1 MKVSKSTSNSNSGSI
16 STPTTATLP
25 NKKISKPLVTTNN
38 ISITD
43 KAFVDF
49 CRCLYQAKA
58 VVRELESFSDS
69 VCPALKRYHPELLQN
84 EDIKGGISRYGN
96 GLLLKQVD
104 QYLNTTFRKFT
115 RLCNILMVVL
125 TQMEAK
131 GAGQIKRERIDSF
144 RFEVWEEW
152 KTATSIKQRLIYFTQ
167 QCDIK
172 EKNVYTSIT
181 TTTTTTTT
189 TTLKDKSSSSTTT
202 TSTSTTL
209 PWLFTY
215 YLVAS
220 FTLSIIY
227 NTFPPIPLIFYYYYN
242 YSRSLFCLL
251 LLFSSFVILF
261 SLSPLFILY
270 FMWKILQYWNQI
282 TSQLITPA
290 LIHFHRSGFVF
301 STYYPVFIF
310 FIYK

>member
-1 MKVSKSTSNSNSGSI
+1 MKVSKSTSNANSGSI
-16 STPTTATLP
+16 SSPTTTTLQ
-25 NKKISKPLVTTNN
+25 NKKISKPLVISNN

-84 EDIKGGISRYGN
+84 EDNKGGISRYGN

-144 RFEVWEEW
+144 RFE
-152 KTATSIKQRLIYFTQ
+152 
-167 QCDIK
+167 CDIK

-209 PWLFTY
+209 P
-215 YLVAS
+215 
-220 FTLSIIY
+220 
-227 NTFPPIPLIFYYYYN
+227 
-242 YSRSLFCLL
+242 
-251 LLFSSFVILF
+251 
-261 SLSPLFILY
+261 
-270 FMWKILQYWNQI
+270 
-282 TSQLITPA
+282 
-290 LIHFHRSGFVF
+290 
-301 STYYPVFIF
+301 
-310 FIYK
+310 

>member
-1 MKVSKSTSNSNSGSI
+1 MKVSKSTSNSNSGST
-16 STPTTATLP
+16 STTTTATFK
-25 NKKISKPLVTTNN
+25 NKKASKPLVNT
-38 ISITD
+38 ISVTD

-69 VCPALKRYHPELLQN
+69 VCHAMKRYQPELLQT
-84 EDIKGGISRYGN
+84 EDAKGGISRYGN

-152 KTATSIKQRLIYFTQ
+152 KNATSIKQRLIYFTQ
-167 QCDIK
+167 QSDIK
-172 EKNVYTSIT
+172 EKNVYTTIT

-189 TTLKDKSSSSTTT
+189 TTMKDKSSSSSSSTTT

-209 PWLFTY
+209 P
-215 YLVAS
+215 
-220 FTLSIIY
+220 
-227 NTFPPIPLIFYYYYN
+227 
-242 YSRSLFCLL
+242 
-251 LLFSSFVILF
+251 
-261 SLSPLFILY
+261 
-270 FMWKILQYWNQI
+270 
-282 TSQLITPA
+282 
-290 LIHFHRSGFVF
+290 
-301 STYYPVFIF
+301 
-310 FIYK
+310 